1 MTEQEPSRLDKR
13 AVRRSFGRAAPAY
26 DEVAVLQQEVG
37 RRLLERLDYMR
48 VAPRTVLDLGC
59 GTGQVAEGLARRYR
73 RALVTGIDIAESM
86 LRLAAGRGPWWNR
99 PRWAAGDIEVLP
111 VRGGCADMILS
122 NLTLQWCNDLP
133 GVLGELRRA
142 LAPGGMLLFS
152 TFGPDTLRE
161 LRAAW
166 AAVDDHTHTNRF
178 IDMHIIGDELLR
190 AGFADPVMDMEH
202 FTLTY
207 KDVRALMCD
216 LKAMGAHNV
225 TAGRRRGLTG
235 RGALARV
242 EAEYEK
248 LRRDGVLPATFEVI
262 YGHAWAPQ
270 DSVEVQ
276 LEVRG

>member
-1 MTEQEPSRLDKR
+1 MSETGPTRLDKR
-13 AVRRSFGRAAPAY
+13 AVRHAFGQAAPVY

-48 VAPRTVLDLGC
+48 LRPRAALDLGC

-73 RALVTGIDIAESM
+73 GARVLGLDIAESM
-86 LRLAAGRGPWWNR
+86 LTLAAGRGPWWNR
-99 PRWAAGDIEVLP
+99 PRWAAGDIEALP
-111 VRGGCADMILS
+111 LREGCADMLLS
-122 NLTLQWCNDLP
+122 NLTLQWCNDLNQA
-133 GVLGELRRA
+133 LTEFRRV

-166 AAVDDHTHTNRF
+166 AAADDYTHTNSF
-178 IDMHIIGDELLR
+178 IDMHIIGDALVA
-190 AGFADPVMDMEH
+190 AGFAQPVMDMEH

-207 KDVRALMCD
+207 EDVRALMRD

-235 RGALARV
+235 RQALARM

-248 LRRDGVLPATFEVI
+248 LRREGVLPATFEVV
-262 YGHAWAPQ
+262 YGHAWAPSEGV
-270 DSVEVQ
+270 DVR
-276 LEVRG
+276 LE